1 MNIRKQSPAINSI
14 LFFCLAF
21 CGSVYADSYDPATA
35 QITSQATNSNVLRHL
50 ASIAWYSDSMNSGV
64 TDAQM
69 QEMINHIKADGYSGI
84 TFDYSVNVAAD
95 GTVLNSYIN
104 SRLLTQIDY
113 AKSIGLTVDTKIH
126 WSADGSF
133 GNLADEVDPPTGFNV
148 YTFLYG
154 VDAYFKIFSPIAEA
168 HGVTM
173 QYLGTENNNVTTT
186 QYLPQWTQIV
196 SDIRASYSGQ
206 ISYDGNFLGALSNSF
221 NQIAIWGLVDK
232 IGLSFYPTL
241 SQTPVTDLPQ
251 IISLFKQANNA
262 LANPTNKSWMTPY
275 PSIVDKIKS
284 LNKQYG
290 KQVVLGE
297 VNYQP
302 VADNLHGYMDVSTLI
317 SNNTPPNYDSATLA
331 YQALFN
337 VLYNDLK
344 GIVVG
349 ETMCGYESWLL
360 SWINRSPYN
369 SWIPYAQLT
378 GTTTEQALNNIF
390 AQQTKGLLLT
400 SSITYGGGTYTGGNG
415 INTVVYA
422 GNSSNYTVSQTT
434 SGLTVTDNVD
444 VKGID
449 TLVNIQYLQFAD
461 TMKSVGA
468 GIVTSIDSYNSLTN
482 QLTIPLV
489 SVGTDKY
496 QKVVVTLGKVISVGT
511 APANIAYDSYNGATG
526 QLTIPVVTVG
536 SVTYYNVVSYIVDV
550 VSVGGKL

>member
-1 MNIRKQSPAINSI
+1 MNLMNIRKQSSSI
-14 LFFCLAF
+14 KLMLFFFLVF
-21 CGSVYADSYDPATA
+21 CGSGYADSYNP
-35 QITSQATNSNVLRHL
+35 ATNSNALRHL
-50 ASIAWYSDSMNSGV
+50 ASIAWFSDSLNSGV
-64 TDAQM
+64 TEAQM
-69 QEMINHIKADGYSGI
+69 QEMINHIKAVGYSGI
-84 TFDYSVNVAAD
+84 TFDYSVNVAAN
-95 GTVLNSYIN
+95 GTVLNTYIN
-104 SRLLTQIDY
+104 SRLLIEIDY

-126 WSADGSF
+126 WSVDGDF

-148 YTFLYG
+148 YTFLSG
-154 VDAYFKIFSPIAEA
+154 VDAYFKYFSPIAEA

-173 QYLGTENNNVTTT
+173 QYLGTENNNVTTA

-206 ISYDGNFLGALSNSF
+206 ISYDGLFMGAFSNTF
-221 NQIAIWGLVDK
+221 EQIAIWGLVDK

-251 IISLFKQANNA
+251 IISLFKQANQT
-262 LANPTNKSWMTPY
+262 LANPTNKSGMTTY
-275 PSIVDKIKS
+275 PSVVDKIKS
-284 LNKQYG
+284 LSIQYG

-297 VNYQP
+297 LNYQP
-302 VADNLHGYMDVSTLI
+302 VADNLHGYMDEATLI
-317 SNNTPPNYDSATLA
+317 ANNNPVNYDSATLA
-331 YQALFN
+331 YQALYN
-337 VLYNDLK
+337 VFYNNLK

-349 ETMCGYESWLL
+349 ETVYGYQSWLL

-369 SWIPYAQLT
+369 SWIPYDQLS
-378 GTTTEQALNNIF
+378 GTATEQALNNIF

-400 SSITYGGGTYTGGNG
+400 SSIAYGGDTYTGGNG

-422 GNSSNYTVSQTT
+422 GNSSNYTILQTT
-434 SGLTVTDNVD
+434 SGLAVTDNVD
-444 VKGID
+444 VKGTD

-468 GIVTSIDSYNSLTN
+468 GIVTSIDSYNSSTN
-482 QLTIPLV
+482 QLTIPVV

-496 QKVVVTLGKVISVGT
+496 QNVVVTLGNVISVGV